1 MRIFINALSLSNTY
15 GIGRYT
21 RALLE
26 GLERVDRRGFEVN
39 VYLRQGDE
47 KPFQESGAFKFVYPA
62 SSKANR
68 LVLEQIELPTIIARI
83 KPRVYFS
90 PDFTLPT
97 ICNAKLRIV
106 TVHDLL
112 VYTNPESVS
121 LRARVLYR
129 SFLPRAM
136 KNAHLIFVD
145 SNDTRKRAIE
155 MFEGADI
162 KAVVVYPALDR
173 RFTEQ
178 VSMHNNPVY
187 DKGTLEHQAIKIDS
201 QPWLIQ
207 KEITRPFLLYV
218 GSNSSRKNLQMLVN
232 RFAELK
238 TSLNVP
244 ENLVIVGCDGSLN
257 THENGIF
264 DIGFQ
269 SDEVVMSLYKNAIGL
284 CLISSE
290 EGFGYPVAEALACG
304 CPALITKN
312 SAMSEISKDGKGI
325 IEIDPSIGDEVR
337 IGLVRLIKEN
347 ERLRNEIDRLDIT
360 KRFSPE
366 RLANEF
372 LNFCAMPISW

>member
-1 MRIFINALSLSNTY
+1 VRIFINGLSLSNTY

-21 RALLE
+21 GALLQ
-26 GLERVDRRGFEVN
+26 GLERVDRRGFEID

-47 KPFQESGAFKFVYPA
+47 KPFKDSGVFKFVYPA
-62 SSKANR
+62 SSKPNR
-68 LVLEQIELPTIIARI
+68 LFLEQIELPTILARI

-97 ICNAKLRIV
+97 ICKAKRRIV

-136 KNAHLIFVD
+136 KSAHLIFVD
-145 SNDTRKRAIE
+145 SNDTRKRAME
-155 MFEGADI
+155 LFEGADI
-162 KAVVVYPALDR
+162 KAIVVYPALDR
-173 RFTEQ
+173 QFTEQ
-178 VSMHNNPVY
+178 VSPSANPPNDDTSAGGSKV
-187 DKGTLEHQAIKIDS
+187 KIDPQS
-201 QPWLIQ
+201 WLSN
-207 KEITRPFLLYV
+207 KEIKRPFLLYV
-218 GSNSSRKNLQMLVN
+218 GSNSSRKNLQTLIN

-238 TSLNVP
+238 TSLNIP
-244 ENLVIVGCDGSLN
+244 ENLVLVGCDGSLN
-257 THENGIF
+257 TPDHGIF

-269 SDEVVMSLYKNAIGL
+269 FDEVVMNLYKNAVGL

-312 SAMSEISKDGKGI
+312 SAMSEISPDGKGV
-325 IEIDPSIGDEVR
+325 IEIDPSVDDDVR
-337 IGLVRLIKEN
+337 TGLIRLINEN
-347 ERLRNEIDRLDIT
+347 KRLRSEIDRKDIQ
-360 KRFSPE
+360 KRFSAE

-372 LNFCAMPISW
+372 LDYCAMPIS